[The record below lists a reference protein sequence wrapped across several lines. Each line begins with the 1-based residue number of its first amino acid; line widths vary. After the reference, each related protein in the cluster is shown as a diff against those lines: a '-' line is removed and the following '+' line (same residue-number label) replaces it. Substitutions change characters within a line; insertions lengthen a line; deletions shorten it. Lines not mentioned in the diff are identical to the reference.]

1 MRKAVIKVA
10 VLDPLLVKPKRSQ
23 RRRSQIFYEGVTMPK
38 LKTHKGAAKRFRL
51 TATGKIKRGHSH
63 ARHILTKKTNKRK
76 RLLDIDTLVSEGD
89 QKRVEAMLPY
99 GRK

>member
-1 MRKAVIKVA
+1 
-10 VLDPLLVKPKRSQ
+10 
-23 RRRSQIFYEGVTMPK
+23 MPK

-63 ARHILTKKTNKRK
+63 ARHILTKKTTKRK
-76 RLLDIDTLVSEGD
+76 RQLDTDTLVSEGD

-99 GRK
+99 GRN

>member
-1 MRKAVIKVA
+1 
-10 VLDPLLVKPKRSQ
+10 
-23 RRRSQIFYEGVTMPK
+23 MPK

-76 RLLDIDTLVSEGD
+76 RQLDIDTLVSDGD

-99 GRK
+99 GRN